1 MRIPTLKLVRYLVA
15 YLLGAFLIG
24 WGLWC
29 FGYELL
35 YPEETAREAV
45 SLYFG
50 NIFCGVIICWGTIL
64 VLTSYYH
71 YAGGIWTYPVL
82 EVEAKVE
89 PFENGRGFSLRVFRA
104 DKPRG
109 CSATNER

>member
-1 MRIPTLKLVRYLVA
+1 MRIPTLKLVRHLVA

-35 YPEETAREAV
+35 FPADVAREAANRALF
-45 SLYFG
+45 LYAP
-50 NIFCGVIICWGTIL
+50 NMFCGVIICWGAIL

-71 YAGGIWTYPVL
+71 YAGGIWTYL
-82 EVEAKVE
+82 GAILIGLSMM
-89 PFENGRGFSLRVFRA
+89 FAAL
-104 DKPRG
+104 
-109 CSATNER
+109 T